1 MEPRVLTVGHSTHS
15 IDEFLDLLNTAGVT
29 DLVDV
34 RKLPG
39 SNKHPHFNEENL
51 RPSLD
56 SAGIAYGREERLG
69 GLRTADKSVDPAING
84 FWQNK
89 SFHRYADYALSNDFI
104 DGLDALIELTG
115 PDRLPVIMCAEAV
128 WWRCHRR
135 IIADFL
141 LMRDISVS
149 HLMPDGRLNEA
160 SLTTGAVV
168 DDGVLTYPET
178 EDQSSD

>member
-1 MEPRVLTVGHSTHS
+1 MEPRVLTVGHSTHP
-15 IDEFLDLLNTAGVT
+15 IDEFLSLLKTAGVT

-39 SNKHPHFNEENL
+39 SNRNPQFNEENL
-51 RPSLD
+51 RPSLE
-56 SAGIAYGREERLG
+56 SGGISYMREEKLG
-69 GLRTADKSVDPAING
+69 GLRTSDKSVDPAVNG

-104 DGLDALIELTG
+104 DGLDALIELAG
-115 PDRLPVIMCAEAV
+115 NERLPVIMCAEAV

-141 LMRDISVS
+141 LARDIPVS

-160 SLTTGAVV
+160 SQTAGAVV
-168 DDGVLTYPET
+168 DDGVLTYPESG
-178 EDQSSD
+178 DSSD